1 MGLFPKLPG
10 EWKGIDVESLP
21 PISFIAGLM
30 ELPMVATAERH
41 RKLIADFDAQCSRL
55 GKTKMVWVRWMTA
68 TNETRL

>member
-10 EWKGIDVESLP
+10 AWKGIDVESLP

-41 RKLIADFDAQCSRL
+41 GKLIANFNA
-55 GKTKMVWVRWMTA
+55 
-68 TNETRL
+68 